1 MLRTEQQRS
10 ARILM
15 ITCAAAHLI
24 CAIGLLALL
33 TPFTSTCAEAQDLGL
48 LEEHADVGK
57 VLHAGNAVY
66 DPANDTY
73 TVTGSGSNLWFTADE
88 MQFAWK
94 RMHGDVALTAEIE
107 FVGEKGNNHRKAAL
121 MVRQSLD
128 PSSPYFDV
136 ARHGDGLT
144 SLQFRLAPGDV
155 TREIE
160 TAVSAPHWVRIEK
173 RGEFAYVSVGDSR
186 KALRFSGASMHL
198 PLSGDFYVGIAVCS
212 HDQDV
217 TETAIFRHLEIQPLS
232 APTYTGQLWSTLET
246 VKVVSTDR
254 RVAYTAPERFAA
266 PNWSHD
272 GTAIVFAQGGT
283 LQRFGLDPGPYPS
296 LGVQAAANAHTT
308 PLRTGMPASLSDA
321 HGFSPDGTQLAV
333 SALDG
338 GTSHIFVLSADG
350 GTPDKVPTD
359 TSAVWTSWSA
369 DGRTLAFTGQQ
380 GDQTNI
386 YTVPAQGGAETHLPH
401 QRGRNKDADFSPDG
415 EWIYFSSDRTGTE
428 QLWRMHPDGS
438 AQEQVLTE
446 AGDDLSPHPSPDGRW
461 LVYIAFPTRRTTHG
475 EQMAELRLLSL
486 SDRKPHLLATLLA
499 SSGTIPVPSW
509 SPDSTRVAFI
519 SYANVQ

>member
-1 MLRTEQQRS
+1 MTTGS
-10 ARILM
+10 AARL
-15 ITCAAAHLI
+15 TH
-24 CAIGLLALL
+24 AIGLLAIL
-33 TPFTSTCAEAQDLGL
+33 TLFTSTCTEAQNLGL
-48 LEEHADVGK
+48 LEGHADVGN

-66 DPANDTY
+66 DPANDAY
-73 TVTGSGSNLWFTADE
+73 AVTGSGSNLWFTADE

-107 FVGEKGNNHRKAAL
+107 LVGEKGNNHRKAAL

-128 PSSPYFDV
+128 PSSPYVDV

-144 SLQFRLAPGDV
+144 SLQFRLSPGDV

-160 TAVSAPHWVRIEK
+160 TAATAPHWVRIEK

-186 KALRFSGASMHL
+186 EELRFAGASMHL
-198 PLSGDFYVGIAVCS
+198 RLSGDFYVGIAVCS
-212 HDQDV
+212 HDKDV

-232 APTYTGQLWSTLET
+232 ATTRAGRRWSTLET
-246 VKVVSTDR
+246 VKVASTDR

-272 GTAIVFAQGGT
+272 GTSIVFAQGGT
-283 LQRFGLDPGPYPS
+283 LQRFGLDPAPYPS
-296 LGVQAAANAHTT
+296 LGVQAAANAHTV
-308 PLRTGMPASLSDA
+308 PIRIEVAAPLSDA

-333 SALDG
+333 SAMNG
-338 GTSHIFVLSADG
+338 GASHIYVLSAYG
-350 GTPDKVPTD
+350 GTPREVPTD
-359 TSAVWTSWSA
+359 TSAVWTSWSP
-369 DGRTLAFTGQQ
+369 DGRTLLFTGQQ
-380 GDQTNI
+380 GDQANI
-386 YTVPAQGGAETHLPH
+386 YTVPAPGGAETHLPH
-401 QRGRNKDADFSPDG
+401 QQGRNKDADFSADG

-446 AGDDLSPHPSPDGRW
+446 AGDDLSPHPSPDGKW
-461 LVYIAFPTRRTTHG
+461 LVYIAFPAGRTAPG

-499 SSGTIPVPSW
+499 SSGTIPAPSW
-509 SPDSTRVAFI
+509 SPDSARVAFI
-519 SYANVQ
+519 SYALVQ